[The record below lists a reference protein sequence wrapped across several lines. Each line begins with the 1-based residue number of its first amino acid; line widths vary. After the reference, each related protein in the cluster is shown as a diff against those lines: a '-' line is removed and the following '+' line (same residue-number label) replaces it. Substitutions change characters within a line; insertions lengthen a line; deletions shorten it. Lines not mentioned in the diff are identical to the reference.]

1 MNLHK
6 LKALISTN
14 IFAFSGWLLLLSPF
28 VIKLSCSKC
37 DGNVIGFLYVP
48 IYVSFYL
55 LILVISIILYVIET
69 SRGYKIKNKF
79 ILENIFYNFLFIFG
93 SIVSAVFVLFI
104 IISAIVYLLLGGYAT
119 FILPI
124 FA

>member
-1 MNLHK
+1 M
-6 LKALISTN
+6 
-14 IFAFSGWLLLLSPF
+14 
-28 VIKLSCSKC
+28 
-37 DGNVIGFLYVP
+37 P

-104 IISAIVYLLLGGYAT
+104 IISAIVYLLLGVYAT